1 MQNNTKPLVISSS
14 PHMHNSNTI
23 SRAMIDV
30 ILALLPASLVGIYLF
45 RFPAVLVIISC
56 VVAAILTE
64 ALCQKVMNRPITI
77 CDGSAALTGL
87 LLALCLPP
95 TISPI
100 IAAFGSFCAIT
111 IGKQVFGGLGQ
122 NIFNPAHLARAILL
136 TSLPVAMSTWVNPV
150 TVYNTVDSVA
160 KATATAVDSVS
171 TATPLALLRSAE
183 YTTTTALANEV
194 ATLPNLYDLF
204 IGNVSGSLGETSVL
218 ALLLG
223 GVYLIYRGHVDW
235 RVPVGYLGTVLAI
248 TFLWSMYKGY
258 GMWYPVYHLFAGGLV
273 IGAFFMATDW
283 VTNPITKKGRLIY
296 AICLGIITCLIRIK
310 GSFPEGV
317 CYSILIMNMFTP
329 LIDRYVRNKPLGG
342 EKIV

>member
-1 MQNNTKPLVISSS
+1 MKGKCNMQNNTKPLVISSS
-14 PHMHNSNTI
+14 PHMHNRNTI
-23 SRAMIDV
+23 SKAMVDV
-30 ILALLPASLVGIYLF
+30 IIALLPASLVGIYLF
-45 RFPAVLVIISC
+45 KFPALLVIVSC
-56 VVAAILTE
+56 VVAAMLAE
-64 ALCQKVMNRPITI
+64 ALCQKIMNRPITI
-77 CDGSAALTGL
+77 RDGSAALTGL

-95 TISPI
+95 TLSPI

-111 IGKQVFGGLGQ
+111 TGKQVFGGLGQ

-150 TVYNTVDSVA
+150 TVSSSVDAVA
-160 KATATAVDSVS
+160 S
-171 TATPLALLRSAE
+171 ATPLALLRNAE
-183 YTTTTALANEV
+183 YTTTTALANEF
-194 ATLPNLYDLF
+194 ATLPSLYDLF
-204 IGNVSGSLGETSVL
+204 IGNVAGSLGETSVI
-218 ALLLG
+218 ALLIG
-223 GVYLIYRGHVDW
+223 GAYLIYRGHVDW
-235 RVPVGYLGTVLAI
+235 RVPVGYLGTVVVI

-258 GMWYPVYHLFAGGLV
+258 GMWYPLYHLFAGGLV

>member
-1 MQNNTKPLVISSS
+1 MQNNTRPLVISSS

-23 SRAMIDV
+23 SKAMIDV

-56 VVAAILTE
+56 VVAAMLTE
-64 ALCQKVMNRPITI
+64 ALCQKLMNRPITV

-150 TVYNTVDSVA
+150 TMSNSTIDA
-160 KATATAVDSVS
+160 VS
-171 TATPLALLRSAE
+171 TATPLALLRNAE
-183 YTTTTALANEV
+183 STTTTALANELS
-194 ATLPNLYDLF
+194 TLPNLYDLF
-204 IGNVSGSLGETSVL
+204 MGNVSGSLGETSVI
-218 ALLLG
+218 ALLIG
-223 GVYLIYRGHVDW
+223 GAYLIYRGHVDW
-235 RVPVGYLGTVLAI
+235 RVPVGYLGTVVAI

-258 GMWYPVYHLFAGGLV
+258 GMWYPLYHLFAGGLV